1 MFRKKI
7 GREKKMKIFHYLIKH
22 KMGEKTCGARE
33 LYLRA
38 TNCSIQNREKIEG
51 KRLGCETSLALLI

>member
-1 MFRKKI
+1 
-7 GREKKMKIFHYLIKH
+7 MKIFHYLIKH

-51 KRLGCETSLALLI
+51 KRLGCETSSALLI